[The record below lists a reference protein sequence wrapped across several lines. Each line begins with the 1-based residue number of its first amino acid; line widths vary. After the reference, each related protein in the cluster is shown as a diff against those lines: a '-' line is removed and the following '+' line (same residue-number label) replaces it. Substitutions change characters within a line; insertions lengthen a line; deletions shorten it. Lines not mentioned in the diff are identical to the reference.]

1 MTQQE
6 KKTLIVTGL
15 AGLLGALGVGIG
27 EWLMQFTQA
36 GKIDE
41 TTYNYFLDVKP
52 ANLSLGHFLCVL
64 TGPLYFLGYLHLG
77 KALDRENG
85 WLGKTITG
93 LGIYSFGVGIAWIG
107 GRVYLGLSRKAVE
120 AGEASPQLFK
130 ALTEHNEPFITVL
143 RIAILLISFLWVFAI
158 LKGKSYY
165 PKWMAL
171 LSPILI
177 LVSIFVLYATI
188 PALGKYIL
196 PSAMNVTHLLVF
208 GTSLFYCNKIPV
220 SSEKS
225 SHSPR

>member
-6 KKTLIVTGL
+6 KNTLILTGV

-27 EWLMQFTQA
+27 EWLMQFTQT
-36 GKIDE
+36 GQIDE
-41 TTYNYFLDVKP
+41 STYNYFLEVKP
-52 ANLSLGHFLCVL
+52 TNLSIGHFLCVL

-77 KALDRENG
+77 KALDRKNS
-85 WLGKTITG
+85 WLGKTITI

-107 GRVYLGLSRKAVE
+107 GRVYLGLTRKAVE
-120 AGEASPQLFK
+120 SKEASSTLFK

-143 RIAILLISFLWVFAI
+143 RLAILLLSFLWIFSI

-177 LVSIFVLYATI
+177 LASIFLLYATI
-188 PALGKYIL
+188 PAIGKYLL
-196 PSAMNVTHLLVF
+196 PSAMNVTHLIVF
-208 GTSLFYCNKIPV
+208 GASLFHCSRISI
-220 SSEKS
+220 SSKNQTS
-225 SHSPR
+225 S

>member
-188 PALGKYIL
+188 PALG
-196 PSAMNVTHLLVF
+196 
-208 GTSLFYCNKIPV
+208 
-220 SSEKS
+220 
-225 SHSPR
+225 